1 MIYLIVIGFRFF
13 SNAKFKLLTAI
24 YESFSLANVY
34 AQLTIPKQQITQSL
48 VLTTFLVALVFITTL
63 RCRYVESSDS
73 FEVIY
78 GHLFK
83 GRT

>member
-1 MIYLIVIGFRFF
+1 MIYLIVIAFRFF

-34 AQLTIPKQQITQSL
+34 AQLTVPKRQITQSL

-63 RCRYVESSDS
+63 RCRYVESYDG

-78 GHLFK
+78 GLLFK